1 MEIVE
6 VSIEFP
12 SGMVITDHATY
23 FPDIGQ
29 IQPSERLLFL
39 LRHLG
44 ESEAPPTVT
53 VLLAGTAVRADL
65 RIDGNFEVD
74 ANEMKSA
81 VQPPTFSQ
89 RLFGHDWTKDQRQQF
104 GRLCHSFTVVSL
116 VGAAGILHSVKTWT
130 ASELLS
136 EAALI
141 FAVVV
146 TFLLGMN
153 SMNGD

>member
-6 VSIEFP
+6 VLVEFP
-12 SGMVITDHATY
+12 SGMVISDRATY
-23 FPDIGQ
+23 FPEIGQ
-29 IQPSERLLFL
+29 VQPSERLVFIFERLT
-39 LRHLG
+39 

-53 VLLAGTAVRADL
+53 VLLAGSEVRADV
-65 RIDGNFEVD
+65 RVDGNFEVGPLE
-74 ANEMKSA
+74 AGSPTH
-81 VQPPTFSQ
+81 QPNILQ
-89 RLFGHDWTKDQRQQF
+89 RLFGHDWTRDQRQQF

-116 VGAAGILHSVKTWT
+116 VGAAGIFHSATTWS
-130 ASELLS
+130 AGELLT

-141 FAVVV
+141 FTVVI